1 MKKISVVTLLVCI
14 AVLAGC
20 ASVVPPQTEAER
32 NAQKQAEEQRR
43 IKADH
48 FAR

>member
-1 MKKISVVTLLVCI
+1 MKKYSVVTLLACI

-20 ASVVPPQTEAER
+20 VSTPPTTEAAR
-32 NAQKQAEEQRR
+32 DSQKQLEEQRR

-48 FAR
+48 FGR

>member
-1 MKKISVVTLLVCI
+1 MNKLSIAVLLACL

-20 ASVVPPQTEAER
+20 TAVPPQSEAER
-32 NAQKQAEEQRR
+32 EFQKKQEEQRR

>member
-1 MKKISVVTLLVCI
+1 MKKHYIAALLVFL

-20 ASVVPPQTEAER
+20 TTVAPQSEAER
-32 NAQKQAEEQRR
+32 EFQKQQEDQRR

>member
-1 MKKISVVTLLVCI
+1 MKNYSIVVLLACI

-20 ASVVPPQTEAER
+20 TAFAPQTEAER

-48 FAR
+48 FGR

>member
-1 MKKISVVTLLVCI
+1 MKKYSIVLLLACI

-20 ASVVPPQTEAER
+20 TSVAPQTEAER

-48 FAR
+48 FGR

>member
-1 MKKISVVTLLVCI
+1 MKKYSIAMLLACL

-20 ASVVPPQTEAER
+20 TAIAPQTEAER
-32 NAQKQAEEQRR
+32 ESQKQQEEQRR